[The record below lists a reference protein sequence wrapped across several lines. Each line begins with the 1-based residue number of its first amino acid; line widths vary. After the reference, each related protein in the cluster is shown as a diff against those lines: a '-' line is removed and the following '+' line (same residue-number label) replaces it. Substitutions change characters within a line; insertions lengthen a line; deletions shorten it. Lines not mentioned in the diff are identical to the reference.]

1 MTDQLLK
8 TYLYRGYD
16 HHMNNQRTAFIIDA
30 PDAETANDIGKLLFE
45 QQFGFIPY
53 TSGSMQLIQ
62 RRYVRSSVD
71 DSNIPVSVEVFNPT
85 RVAFAYDHWFYFNP
99 ETNQLEAV
107 DPPAPLGE
115 VVPSPFAED
124 STL

>member
-1 MTDQLLK
+1 MTDQLSN

-16 HHMNNQRTAFIIDA
+16 RNMDNQRTAFIIDA
-30 PDAETANDIGKLLFE
+30 PDAETANDIGKVLFE

-53 TSGSMQLIQ
+53 TSGSMLLTQGAI
-62 RRYVRSSVD
+62 D
-71 DSNIPVSVEVFNPT
+71 NSNSIEVFNPA
-85 RVAFAYDHWFYFNP
+85 RVAFAYDHWLRFNP
-99 ETNQLEAV
+99 ETNQLEAI

-115 VVPSPFAED
+115 VVSSPFAED